1 MIKNEVPF
9 TWNLAL
15 SVAIGLFWRWLLIG
29 ALPGVFLREVF
40 AASLW
45 SGFILQLVLSFVGLW
60 AAVKWLLGSGRLAS
74 MKLMFMEQAHYQE
87 LASKIAIERGAPQAA
102 HPHLKR

>member
-9 TWNLAL
+9 TWGLAL
-15 SVAIGLFWRWLLIG
+15 SVAVGLFWRWLLIG
-29 ALPGVFLREVF
+29 ALPGMFLREVF
-40 AASLW
+40 AASPW
-45 SGFILQLVLSFVGLW
+45 GGFILQLALSFVGLW

-87 LASKIAIERGAPQAA
+87 LASNIAVERDAPQAA
-102 HPHLKR
+102 RPSP